1 MSYDVAWEKAV
12 EDMQGIRPYVVA
24 SMSGADYDGGRFR
37 LPFFNRTFII
47 TYPEVRVEEP
57 DEESTPPQ
65 WLQVLLLHYLL
76 NAKGVPVADEWI
88 AYRQLPGGN
97 FFERRF
103 MNMAVN
109 PLRRA
114 FGNDIESFKGAGSAL
129 GGMPMSRAGN
139 AAFRFLALPRI
150 PIACIFYL
158 GEEEIPSSV
167 NILFDAA
174 SYTYLPTE
182 DLSLVGVYLSYALQ
196 GYKKHKAELERDLG
210 TGKTF

>member
-1 MSYDVAWEKAV
+1 MSYDVAWERAL
-12 EDMQGIRPYVVA
+12 EDMKDIRPYVVA
-24 SMSGADYDGGRFR
+24 SMSGADYDGERFR
-37 LPFFNRTFII
+37 LPFFNRTFVIS
-47 TYPEVRVEEP
+47 YPEVRVQEL
-57 DEESTPPQ
+57 DEESAPPQ

-88 AYRQLPGGN
+88 AYRQLPGAN
-97 FFERRF
+97 FFEQRF

-114 FGNDIESFKGAGSAL
+114 FENDIESFKRAGSAL
-129 GGMPMSRAGN
+129 GGMPMSRSGD

-158 GEEEIPSSV
+158 GEEEIPSTI

-182 DLSLVGVYLSYALQ
+182 DLSLVGVYLSYAMQ
-196 GYKKHKAELERDLG
+196 NYKKSKAELNRDLQ
-210 TGKTF
+210 TAKPF